1 MQQLQHTT
9 RGIDLTIPSWELIGI
24 DPLEPVGTLQAAA
37 LPANAK
43 PSCNDVQVI
52 RVSTWLLILGKKLSW
67 CLWGVKRTKL
77 KFGSGHSKIVSS
89 RLMTF
94 MSNSYT
100 HRLD

>member
-43 PSCNDVQVI
+43 PSCNDTVMMCRSSV
-52 RVSTWLLILGKKLSW
+52 
-67 CLWGVKRTKL
+67 CLR
-77 KFGSGHSKIVSS
+77 GS
-89 RLMTF
+89 
-94 MSNSYT
+94 
-100 HRLD
+100 